1 MTSMNVVLPDVLI
14 DAPRI
19 GGDVLVAEIAED
31 FSVVPPQSTTLPLGS
46 ASKRPGEGRRRCFPN
61 SWKCLDNSGSHSI
74 ARIVLG
80 WDPSILGVLLM
91 FYSDQLLCVRV
102 TCLDTQRVCYIS
114 AVYGANALLDRRELW
129 ASMRA
134 LSSAIGH
141 SP

>member
-1 MTSMNVVLPDVLI
+1 M
-14 DAPRI
+14 
-19 GGDVLVAEIAED
+19 
-31 FSVVPPQSTTLPLGS
+31 
-46 ASKRPGEGRRRCFPN
+46 
-61 SWKCLDNSGSHSI
+61 DNSGSHSI

-91 FYSDQLLCVRV
+91 FSSDQLLCVRV

-141 SP
+141 SPWLQMGDFNVVCRSSERLENFDIAAATEF